1 MAIEKYV
8 INHAA
13 LTDIGLKRKL
23 NEDSLGFIEIN
34 DGYIFI
40 VCDGMGGHEGG
51 EIASKAVQLA
61 AEGL

>member
-34 DGYIFI
+34 DGFIFI

-51 EIASKAVQLA
+51 W
-61 AEGL
+61 